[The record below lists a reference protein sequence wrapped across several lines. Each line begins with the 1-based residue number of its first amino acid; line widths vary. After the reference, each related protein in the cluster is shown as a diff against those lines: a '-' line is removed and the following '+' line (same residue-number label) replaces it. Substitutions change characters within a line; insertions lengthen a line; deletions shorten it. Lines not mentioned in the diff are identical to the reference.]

1 MAYSRVDEYG
11 RRIDPSRPPL
21 KEIPQNRNNEQKPS
35 IDTWMAPPLRKA
47 ENPAL
52 NNAVEMAGD
61 LASVHLF
68 LDKGEAGLINDG
80 DPRMHLH
87 RNGGPS
93 VIIDGGA
100 DARYP
105 MPEQPLGEKMLQKI
119 DPRFNQQMQQKMHQM
134 LQPPMYLS

>member
-1 MAYSRVDEYG
+1 MSTG
-11 RRIDPSRPPL
+11 LLI
-21 KEIPQNRNNEQKPS
+21 QKTS
-35 IDTWMAPPLRKA
+35 THTDSEHMELSKS

-52 NNAVEMAGD
+52 NNAVELAD
-61 LASVHLF
+61 KLASVHLF

-80 DPRMHLH
+80 DSRMHLH
-87 RNGGPS
+87 RNGRPS
-93 VIIDGGA
+93 VIIDGGS

-134 LQPPMYLS
+134 LNPQFMA